1 MSKLKVRPTAA
12 QSRIIGNLAAN
23 NALMLGW
30 VGSGAGYWYGVGAR
44 KALTTMGNPTARQ
57 MRILIDE
64 GWVEPAEDTGRYFRL
79 TDAGKEIHI
88 KGREVEYSG
97 SGNIY
102 TEQDVFRALNKRWGR
117 DWFLFSQIRLRGYQ
131 DTIVDALAI
140 QHARGPSLVRV
151 FEIKVSRGD
160 FLTELKNPRKRIN
173 AMELANDFYF
183 AAPVGVIKE
192 KEIPEGCGLV
202 EIHRGGKVFVTL
214 EAPHSASESPSWPLV
229 VGILKAITK

>member
-1 MSKLKVRPTAA
+1 MKKVKVNPTAA
-12 QSRIIGNLAAN
+12 QARIIGNLASN
-23 NALMLGW
+23 RALMLGW

-44 KALTTMGNPTARQ
+44 QALTTMGNPTARQ

-64 GWVEPAEDTGRYFRL
+64 GWVEPAEDTGRYFHL
-79 TDAGKEIHI
+79 TDAGKEQHI
-88 KGREVEYSG
+88 KGREIEYSG

-117 DWFLFSQIRLRGYQ
+117 DWFLFPQIRLRGYQ
-131 DTIVDALAI
+131 DTIVDVLAI
-140 QHARGPSLVRV
+140 QHARGPNLVRI

-160 FLTELKNPRKRIN
+160 FLSELKKPRKRIN